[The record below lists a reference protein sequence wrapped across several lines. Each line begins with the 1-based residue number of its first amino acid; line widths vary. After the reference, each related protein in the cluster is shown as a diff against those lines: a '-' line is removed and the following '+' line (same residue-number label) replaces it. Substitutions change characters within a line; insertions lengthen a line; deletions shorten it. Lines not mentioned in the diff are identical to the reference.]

1 MLICFDLHL
10 QVKEIEDEEWSYIP
24 VGGPLP
30 IGRQPITAFGAAA
43 SLIHPA
49 TGYSLARSLREA
61 PGLAKEVSQILQ
73 QDLPIEETAQNV
85 WKALWPPRKR
95 RQVGNRPVRLCA
107 ARLPPPPPSPP
118 GRCHHERL
126 PAASWPI
133 VFRGKFYEGEDFG
146 SRDLCKTSL
155 ELHHSLH
162 HGVHPCNLRKAIIW
176 PICYFCRLHFMRLAI
191 ELLA

>member
-1 MLICFDLHL
+1 MLLLCLLQKAVHPLMITRLRNSVSPTCGRGAAIHLGFGGLGGVRLHMGQQDSNCSCKMISKRYL
-10 QVKEIEDEEWSYIP
+10 YILCPSQVKEVEDEEWSYIP

-95 RQVGNRPVRLCA
+95 RQVCK
-107 ARLPPPPPSPP
+107 
-118 GRCHHERL
+118 
-126 PAASWPI
+126 ASA
-133 VFRGKFYEGEDFG
+133 G
-146 SRDLCKTSL
+146 SESL
-155 ELHHSLH
+155 
-162 HGVHPCNLRKAIIW
+162 
-176 PICYFCRLHFMRLAI
+176 
-191 ELLA
+191 